1 MIDADGWLGAVRREV
16 DGRIVGER
24 EVHVLTIG
32 RDVAA
37 PVGEVWAACTEPARL
52 TAWFLPVGGDLRA
65 GGRYAI
71 EGNASGAI
79 DRCDPPEGFAVT
91 WEFDGNVTRVALA
104 LEPADEGA
112 TRLTLEHVHEFDDAT
127 WATYGPGATGI
138 GWDLTLLGLVLH
150 LDPEGDPAAAAA
162 WTADPDGL
170 RFLARLGDAWGD
182 ADVQGGADPAAA
194 KAAADRTVEAYTG
207 G

>member
-1 MIDADGWLGAVRREV
+1 MIDADGRLGAVRREV
-16 DGRIVGER
+16 DGRLVDGR

-32 RDVAA
+32 EELAA
-37 PVGEVWAACTEPARL
+37 PVAEVWVACTDPARL
-52 TAWFLPVGGDLRA
+52 AAWFLPVSGDLRA

-79 DRCDPPEGFAVT
+79 DRCDAPEGFAVT

-104 LEPADEGA
+104 LEPLDGGG
-112 TRLTLEHVHEFDDAT
+112 TRLTLEHVHELDDPT

-138 GWDLTLLGLVLH
+138 GWDLTLLGLTLH
-150 LDPEGDPAAAAA
+150 LDPDGDPAKAAA
-162 WTADPDGL
+162 WTAEEAGL
-170 RFLARLGDAWGD
+170 RFMARLGDAWGE
-182 ADVQGGADPAAA
+182 ADVAGGADPASA